1 MKIDIGPYRNHITT
15 HRIKCN
21 YLELMYGDDW
31 YDVTEEKYIW
41 IDHIVVGILDGID
54 FCLKPLNKFRSR
66 KVKIKYHD
74 YDTWNL
80 DYTLALIIAPGL
92 KQLKATNHGFGHVDD
107 DDLPTACLKEACGEE
122 RWEWIMDEMIWA
134 FEQHGDEDDTDQY
147 HYNRDQLEMVFAD
160 DSGGRIARFNDQKD
174 PNKPAYFRDD
184 EGLKKHEE
192 RKANGIRLFAKYY
205 KSLWD

>member
-1 MKIDIGPYRNHITT
+1 
-15 HRIKCN
+15 
-21 YLELMYGDDW
+21 MYGDDW
-31 YDVTEEKYIW
+31 YALTEEKFIW

-107 DDLPTACLKEACGEE
+107 EDLPTVCLKDASGEE
-122 RWEWIMDEMIWA
+122 RWEWLMDEMIWA

-147 HYNRDQLEMVFAD
+147 HHNRDQLEMVFTDA
-160 DSGGRIARFNDQKD
+160 SGGRIARFNDQKD

-184 EGLKKHEE
+184 EGLKKHVE
-192 RKANGIRLFAKYY
+192 RKANGRRLFAKYY
-205 KSLWD
+205 ESLWD